1 MTARKL
7 ITHIE
12 RPAIDLRRR
21 HFERRK
27 HGMIIIGTWLRDGNR
42 QQPCL
47 VLLHGARPVARGR
60 TIPVIIPLESA
71 WRWAAHGDV
80 GDPAHCSEMALEW
93 MGDGL
98 LPGNGTRGAVCIL
111 DAINESLPDLI
122 AMPPAPRGEVQT
134 LGDLIITNRQTGEV
148 TEREMKQDV

>member
-1 MTARKL
+1 MSRRL
-7 ITHIE
+7 VTHLE

-21 HFERRK
+21 YFARSK
-27 HGMIIIGTWLRDGNR
+27 HGIVIIGTWLRDGNR
-42 QQPCL
+42 TQPCL
-47 VLLHGARPVARGR
+47 VLLHASRPIARGR

-71 WRWAAHGDV
+71 WKWAAHGDI
-80 GDPAHCSEMALEW
+80 GDPAHASKMALEW
-93 MGDGL
+93 MHDGI
-98 LPGNGTRGAVCIL
+98 LPGSGTKGALAIL

-134 LGDLIITNRQTGEV
+134 LGDMIITNRTTGEV